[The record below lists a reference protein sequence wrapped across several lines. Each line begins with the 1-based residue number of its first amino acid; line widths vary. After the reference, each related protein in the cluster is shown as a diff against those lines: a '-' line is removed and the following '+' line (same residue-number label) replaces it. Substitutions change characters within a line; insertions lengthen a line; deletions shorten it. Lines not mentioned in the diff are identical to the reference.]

1 MTLLDHCCFY
11 LHPLFIIPV
20 VCSKFPDHPFHS
32 ITILNEPDLLKDL
45 KDNHLT
51 TDPSDHVPIATGVPP
66 SVKHSQAI
74 DQVLNVCKSTD
85 AKIDSFMDRIYQ
97 AVSDAVDA
105 KVAAEGGVNR
115 EILWATIQE
124 LKDEIFGKIESI
136 QVNNCAH
143 VPDELEHNN

>member
-1 MTLLDHCCFY
+1 MTLLDYCRFY

-20 VCSKFPDHPFHS
+20 VCSKYPDHPFHS

-51 TDPSDHVPIATGVPP
+51 DPSDHVPIATGVPP
-66 SVKHSQAI
+66 SAI

-136 QVNNCAH
+136 QVNNHAH